1 MSMSVTAVVPRPGR
15 LFPYSLENLFPADVL
30 KTRVEVL
37 DSRLDVHQLVLI
49 RALNHAGLADSHVE
63 SELDAA
69 VGVRSA
75 KPARLAAVG

>member
-1 MSMSVTAVVPRPGR
+1 MLVTALIPRLGR
-15 LFPYSLENLFPADVL
+15 FLSYSLENLFPADVL

-37 DSRLDVHQLVLI
+37 DSRLDVHQLVLV
-49 RALNHAGLADSHVE
+49 RAFNHAGLADSHVE
-63 SELDAA
+63 SQLDAA